1 MEEYSMV
8 KRSFVDGSTVLH
20 IQLKKRISNT
30 GHVGIHYIASCNTH
44 QVCAGSKILGYRIK
58 LDDAVALR
66 AEGQRRIEDGTF
78 DDWYTLLKAGRK
90 YSKK

>member
-1 MEEYSMV
+1 MV
-8 KRSFVDGSTVLH
+8 KRSFVDGSTVLL
-20 IQLKKRISNT
+20 IPRAKRISNT

-44 QVCAGSKILGYRIK
+44 QVCIGSRLLGWRVK

-78 DDWYTLLKAGRK
+78 DDWFAAIKAGR
-90 YSKK
+90 SKRGFRRK

>member
-1 MEEYSMV
+1 MV

-30 GHVGIHYIASCNTH
+30 GHAGIHYIAAYNTH
-44 QVCAGSKILGYRIK
+44 QVCIGSRVLGWRIK

-66 AEGQRRIEDGTF
+66 AEGQRRIADGTF
-78 DDWYTLLKAGRK
+78 DGWYAELKAARRK
-90 YSKK
+90 YSRE